1 MARRS
6 KNNTNAETITDSG
19 VDSEPTAAQPAA
31 QPVAQPVVDGA
42 LLARAEKAESEVA
55 RLTAEA
61 ALNSGS
67 ERGSARD
74 SERDST
80 RGRAEQKIGMLRLI
94 FMGIA
99 VLMGYLGVLVLI
111 NWYIPG
117 SADTDGIGAMFF
129 QTSKDILLVL
139 TGILGS
145 AMASV
150 FDSRSSGRG
159 TDAKPVEQVPAQ
171 ENNLE

>member
-6 KNNTNAETITDSG
+6 KNDTSAEIITDSG
-19 VDSEPTAAQPAA
+19 VDFEPAAA
-31 QPVAQPVVDGA
+31 QPVAQPSVDGA
-42 LLARAEKAESEVA
+42 LLARAEKAEAEVA

-61 ALNSGS
+61 ARNSGS
-67 ERGSARD
+67 ERGNAH
-74 SERDST
+74 
-80 RGRAEQKIGMLRLI
+80 GRAEQKIGMLRLI

-99 VLMGYLGVLVLI
+99 VLMGYLGVLVLV

-117 SADTDGIGAMFF
+117 TADIDGIGAMFF

-150 FDSRSSGRG
+150 FDSRSSTRS
-159 TDAKPVEQVPAQ
+159 TDAKPVEQVQAQ

>member
-1 MARRS
+1 M
-6 KNNTNAETITDSG
+6 EE
-19 VDSEPTAAQPAA
+19 EPQA
-31 QPVAQPVVDGA
+31 VVQPVVDGA
-42 LLARAEKAESEVA
+42 LLARAEKAEAEVT
-55 RLTAEA
+55 RLTAELA
-61 ALNSGS
+61 RNSGS
-67 ERGSARD
+67 ERGS
-74 SERDST
+74 ERGSAH
-80 RGRAEQKIGMLRLI
+80 GRAEQKIGMLRLI

-99 VLMGYLGVLVLI
+99 ILMGYLGILVLV

-117 SADTDGIGAMFF
+117 TADIDGIGATFF

-150 FDSRSSGRG
+150 FDSRSSVRS
-159 TDAKPVEQVPAQ
+159 TDAKPAEQVQAQ